1 MQAISTADVAETL
14 AAYYRQ
20 IAGNYPPALAEAL
33 RARADEHEAA
43 SNHERSTT
51 DAA

>member
-1 MQAISTADVAETL
+1 MQDVTQTL

-20 IAGNYPPALAEAL
+20 IAANYPPALAEAL
-33 RARADEHEAA
+33 RARADEHERT
-43 SNHERSTT
+43 SEHERSTN